1 MEPVKSNPAP
11 ANTGATP
18 PPRPEYLLAG
28 SIGAELSGPLLEM
41 DHIVQQL
48 LTTGKLSR
56 SQVNALMS
64 SLGTA
69 RRIAAQSQLLDHLA
83 HNPIRQSHE
92 HVALDA
98 RLRQALAD
106 NAGMLQSRAVD
117 LVHRLQAVE
126 VILDPSLLETV
137 LHAALSWMA
146 RPGYRLSITL
156 EMQSMPEHALL
167 NFKARPTVSDS
178 NPGHAHASAPYRL
191 SWWLLVEAAALA
203 QIPIQHTD
211 SEQNLGLMLEFR
223 RTVKQLEKSSPLD
236 LSSGTDSWASSHSKL
251 PNGQRIL
258 LVTADAGLVDV
269 IASLCQS
276 SSHFILDSVSSPEQ
290 AKARCEIDRPHMLIF
305 DERLNGVGLE
315 SVRRELLAA
324 DPQMSVLEVTD
335 DQHSLTMT
343 SWVDGAIERINRDNL
358 TNKLPSILARLLSKS
373 S

>member
-1 MEPVKSNPAP
+1 METVKSSPP
-11 ANTGATP
+11 SANAGATP

-41 DHIVQQL
+41 EHIVQQL

-56 SQVNALMS
+56 PQVNALMS

-126 VILDPSLLETV
+126 VVLDPSLLETV

-156 EMQSMPEHALL
+156 EMQSMPDHALL

-178 NPGHAHASAPYRL
+178 NPDQPHGSAPYRL
-191 SWWLLVEAAALA
+191 SWWLLVEAAGLA
-203 QIPIQHTD
+203 QIPIQH
-211 SEQNLGLMLEFR
+211 SESTQSLSLMLEFR
-223 RTVKQLEKSSPLD
+223 RTVKQLEKSNPMELGT
-236 LSSGTDSWASSHSKL
+236 GTDSWASSHSKL
-251 PNGQRIL
+251 PLGQRVL
-258 LVTADAGLVDV
+258 LVTDDAGLVE
-269 IASLCQS
+269 IMAPLCR
-276 SSHFILDSVSSPEQ
+276 SSHVTLESVSSPEQ
-290 AKARCEIDRPHMLIF
+290 AKARCDLERPHLLIF
-305 DERLNGVGLE
+305 DQRLNGVGLE
-315 SVRRELLAA
+315 SVRRDLLAA
-324 DPQMSVLEVTD
+324 DPQMPVLEVTD

-343 SWVDGAIERINRDNL
+343 SWVDDTIERINRDNL
-358 TNKLPSILARLLSKS
+358 TIKLPSVLARLLGKS
-373 S
+373 A

>member
-1 MEPVKSNPAP
+1 MEPVKSSPPP
-11 ANTGATP
+11 ANPGATP

-41 DHIVQQL
+41 EHIVQQL

-56 SQVNALMS
+56 PQVNALMS

-69 RRIAAQSQLLDHLA
+69 RRISTQSQLLDHLA
-83 HNPIRQSHE
+83 HSPIRQSHE

-156 EMQSMPEHALL
+156 EMQRMPEHALL
-167 NFKARPTVSDS
+167 SFKARPTVSDS
-178 NPGHAHASAPYRL
+178 NPEHTHAPAPYRL
-191 SWWLLVEAAALA
+191 SWWLLVESAALA
-203 QIPIQHTD
+203 QIPIQHTE
-211 SEQNLGLMLEFR
+211 SAQNLGLVLEFT
-223 RTVKQLEKSSPLD
+223 RTVKQLEKANPVE
-236 LSSGTDSWASSHSKL
+236 LSNGTDSWASSHSRL
-251 PNGQRIL
+251 SAGQRIL
-258 LVTADAGLVDV
+258 LVTADASLVDIMTPLCRSSQV
-269 IASLCQS
+269 ILE
-276 SSHFILDSVSSPEQ
+276 SVNSPEQ
-290 AKARCEIDRPHMLIF
+290 AKALCEAERPQMLIF
-305 DERLNGVGLE
+305 DQRLNGVGLE
-315 SVRRELLAA
+315 SIRRQLLIA
-324 DPQMSVLEVTD
+324 DPQMPMLEVTD

-343 SWVDGAIERINRDNL
+343 SWVDDSIERINRDNL
-358 TNKLPSILARLLSKS
+358 TNKLPSVIARLLSKNT
-373 S
+373 

>member
-1 MEPVKSNPAP
+1 M
-11 ANTGATP
+11 
-18 PPRPEYLLAG
+18 LAG

-41 DHIVQQL
+41 EHIVQQL

-56 SQVNALMS
+56 PQVNALMS

-106 NAGMLQSRAVD
+106 NAGMLQGRAVD

-126 VILDPSLLETV
+126 VVLDPSLLETV

-167 NFKARPTVSDS
+167 SFKARPTVSDT
-178 NPGHAHASAPYRL
+178 NPEHPHASAPYRL
-191 SWWLLVEAAALA
+191 SWWLLVEAASLA
-203 QIPIQHTD
+203 RIPIQHAE
-211 SEQNLGLMLEFR
+211 SAQNLSLTLEFQ
-223 RTVKQLEKSSPLD
+223 RTVKQLEKSNPLD
-236 LSSGTDSWASSHSKL
+236 LSSGADSWASSHSKL
-251 PNGQRIL
+251 PTGQHIL
-258 LVTADAGLVDV
+258 LVTADAGLVEV
-269 IASLCQS
+269 MTPLCR
-276 SSHFILDSVSSPEQ
+276 SSHVILDRVSSPEQ
-290 AKARCEIDRPHMLIF
+290 ARARCEIERPHMLIF
-305 DERLNGVGLE
+305 DQRLNGVGLE
-315 SVRRELLAA
+315 SVRRELLAV
-324 DPQMSVLEVTD
+324 DPQIPVLEVTD

-343 SWVDGAIERINRDNL
+343 SWVDDAIERINRDNL
-358 TNKLPSILARLLSKS
+358 TSKLPSVLARLLSKS
-373 S
+373 A

>member
-1 MEPVKSNPAP
+1 MEPVKSSAP
-11 ANTGATP
+11 SANSGATP

-41 DHIVQQL
+41 EHIVQQL

-56 SQVNALMS
+56 PQVNALMS

-106 NAGMLQSRAVD
+106 NAGMLQGRAVD

-126 VILDPSLLETV
+126 VVLDPSLLETV

-167 NFKARPTVSDS
+167 SFKARPTVSDS
-178 NPGHAHASAPYRL
+178 NPEHPHASAPYRL
-191 SWWLLVEAAALA
+191 SWWLLVEAASLA
-203 QIPIQHTD
+203 QIPIQHTE
-211 SEQNLGLMLEFR
+211 SAQNLSLTLEFR
-223 RTVKQLEKSSPLD
+223 RTVRQLEKSNPLD
-236 LSSGTDSWASSHSKL
+236 LSTGADSWASSHSKL
-251 PNGQRIL
+251 PTGQHIL
-258 LVTADAGLVDV
+258 LVTADAALVDV
-269 IASLCQS
+269 MTPLCRS
-276 SSHFILDSVSSPEQ
+276 NHVILESVGSPEQ
-290 AKARCEIDRPHMLIF
+290 ARARCEIERPHMLIF
-305 DERLNGVGLE
+305 DQRLNGVGLE

-324 DPQMSVLEVTD
+324 DPQIPVLEVTD

-343 SWVDGAIERINRDNL
+343 SWADDAIERINRDNL
-358 TNKLPSILARLLSKS
+358 TNKLPSVLARLLSKS
-373 S
+373 T